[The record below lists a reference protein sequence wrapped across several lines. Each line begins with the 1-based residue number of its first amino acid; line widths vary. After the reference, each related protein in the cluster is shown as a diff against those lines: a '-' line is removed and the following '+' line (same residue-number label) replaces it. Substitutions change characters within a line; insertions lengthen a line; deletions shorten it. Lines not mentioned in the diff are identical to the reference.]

1 MALQSSGQI
10 SLNDV
15 NVELDNS
22 GTAQIGLGDTA
33 VRDLFD
39 ISSGEIEMADGY
51 GKSSAILPTQTYT
64 ADSDVMQNVQPN
76 NSSTTY
82 DLSLTF
88 SGWSP
93 QAGDLLVVAGW
104 GEAHV
109 GQQPHSNM
117 TNIYNNYGP
126 VWDTSGYGFRNSYAI
141 SYRICT
147 GNESNTINVVTG
159 GAHQNQRSNIPQYN
173 IYNIGGH
180 SIMSGA
186 VFRYGSAITGVST
199 RNTTNT
205 WPREM
210 DADASVTRVIDNS
223 SVSQPHII
231 VCDNGARL
239 SASYNNAPS
248 NYFSSMTNAFEV
260 DRGGNTDGSASS
272 NNKGSTVFRPSNGNE
287 SITWT
292 SFPTAGGT
300 DGVRC
305 GRFSTTLL
313 LSF

>member
-1 MALQSSGQI
+1 MALPASGQI
-10 SLNDV
+10 TLNQV

-33 VRDLFD
+33 VRELFD

-64 ADSDVMQNVQPN
+64 ADSNDLQNVQPN

-93 QAGDLLVVAGW
+93 QSGDLLVVAGW

-109 GQQPHSNM
+109 GQQVHSNM
-117 TNIYNNYGP
+117 TNIYNNYSP
-126 VWDTSGYGFRNSYAI
+126 VWDNSGYGFRHSYAI
-141 SYRICT
+141 GYRICT
-147 GNESNTINVVTG
+147 GNESNTINVITG
-159 GAHQNQRSNIPQYN
+159 GAHQSQRSNLPAYG

-205 WPREM
+205 WPVE
-210 DADASVTRVIDNS
+210 ASSAASVTRVINNS
-223 SVSQPHII
+223 SVNQPHII
-231 VCDNGARL
+231 VADSGARQGG
-239 SASYNNAPS
+239 SYNNAPS

-260 DRGGNTDGSASS
+260 DRGGGTDGSQPS

-292 SFPTAGGT
+292 SFPTAGGS
-300 DGVRC
+300 DGLYC

>member
-1 MALQSSGQI
+1 MALQTSGQI

-22 GTAQIGLGDTA
+22 GTAQIGMGDTA

-39 ISSGEIEMADGY
+39 IPSGEIEMADGY
-51 GKSSAILPTQTYT
+51 GKSSQILPTQTYT
-64 ADSDVMQNVQPN
+64 ADSDSFQSVQPN

-88 SGWSP
+88 SGWTP
-93 QAGDLLVVAGW
+93 QSGDLLVVAGW
-104 GEAHV
+104 GQAHV

-126 VWDTSGYGFRNSYAI
+126 VWDSQGYGFRNSYAI

-147 GNESNTINVVTG
+147 GSESNTINVVTG
-159 GAHQNQRSNIPQYN
+159 GAFQSLRSNLPQYN

-180 SIMSGA
+180 SVMSGA

-210 DADASVTRVIDNS
+210 DAAASVTRVIDNS
-223 SVSQPHII
+223 SVNQPHII
-231 VCDNGARL
+231 VCDSGATL
-239 SASYNNAPS
+239 SATYSNAPS

-260 DRGGNTDGSASS
+260 DRGGGYGSPS
-272 NNKGSTVFRPSNGNE
+272 NNYGSTVFRPSNGNE

-292 SFPTAGGT
+292 SFPSAGGS

>member
-64 ADSDVMQNVQPN
+64 VDSNAFQNVQPN

-88 SGWSP
+88 SGWTP

-126 VWDTSGYGFRNSYAI
+126 VWDSSGYGFRNSYAI
-141 SYRICT
+141 CYRICT
-147 GNESNTINVVTG
+147 GNESNTINVITG

-205 WPREM
+205 WPNE
-210 DADASVTRVIDNS
+210 ATSSAITRVIDNS

-231 VCDNGARL
+231 VCDNGARDND
-239 SASYNNAPS
+239 SYNNAPT

-260 DRGGNTDGSASS
+260 DRGGASDGSQPS
-272 NNKGSTVFRPSNGNE
+272 NNSGSTVFRPSNGNE

-292 SFPTAGGT
+292 SFPNGDDSSLIA
-300 DGVRC
+300 